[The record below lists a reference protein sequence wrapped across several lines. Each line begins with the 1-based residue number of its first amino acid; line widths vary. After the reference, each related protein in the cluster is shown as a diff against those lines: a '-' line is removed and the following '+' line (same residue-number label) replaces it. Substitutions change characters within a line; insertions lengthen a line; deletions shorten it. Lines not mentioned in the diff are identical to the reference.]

1 MIIPWQ
7 FHDITMFCQDVRFT
21 RTAPWSP
28 PPTWV
33 EWCEPPAPSGRW
45 KWLEKWGS
53 DRIQDRKI
61 MDIIYIHIYI
71 YIYVY
76 VYIYMYM
83 YIYIYI
89 YIDIHPHIIYFCRQS
104 CPWCFFTASP
114 FKPSVFEVWDLRS
127 GKTVMPLAAHGK
139 QVGRCP
145 KFPVVNIGYLMG
157 MPRVRILWCQFFRR
171 ILTVN

>member
-1 MIIPWQ
+1 MISPCSVR
-7 FHDITMFCQDVRFT
+7 MFGSPGRLPG
-21 RTAPWSP
+21 RHLRPGWSGASHRH
-28 PPTWV
+28 
-33 EWCEPPAPSGRW
+33 PAGDGNGWRSEEAIEY
-45 KWLEKWGS
+45 KIEKSW
-53 DRIQDRKI
+53 ILY
-61 MDIIYIHIYI
+61 IYIHIYI
-71 YIYVY
+71 CIY
-76 VYIYMYM
+76 VYIY
-83 YIYIYI
+83 ICICIYI

>member
-7 FHDITMFCQDVRFT
+7 SHDITMFCQDVRFT

-53 DRIQDRKI
+53 DRIQDRI
-61 MDIIYIHIYI
+61 FMNIIIIYI
-71 YIYVY
+71 YIC
-76 VYIYMYM
+76 IR
-83 YIYIYI
+83 
-89 YIDIHPHIIYFCRQS
+89 IDIHPHMIYFCRQS

-145 KFPVVNIGYLMG
+145 KFPVVNIGYLMEV
-157 MPRVRILWCQFFRR
+157 PRVRILWCQFFRR
-171 ILTVN
+171 ILTVD